1 MDIAPY
7 ILKEFKA
14 FTLNSK
20 VSEIKT
26 FFNASTFNYFPIVED
41 KKLIGLISETE
52 IQGINEDDKEIGYF
66 QYLFEV
72 FSTEE
77 TSNILE
83 VLKEFASNQSTILPI
98 LNKERHYIGYYDLI
112 DVLHVYNDT
121 PFFNS
126 EGIVLLLKKEA
137 RDYSLSEICQII
149 ESNKGKVYGLF
160 VSESNQ
166 TTVQIVVK
174 FDSPDINETI
184 QSFRRYKYEIL
195 SNHKEDILLEEL
207 KDRSN
212 YLQKY
217 LNI

>member
-1 MDIAPY
+1 MDTTPY
-7 ILKEFKA
+7 ILKDFNA
-14 FTLNSK
+14 FTLNTK
-20 VSEIKT
+20 IGEVKE
-26 FFNASTFNYFPIVED
+26 FFNATTFNYFPIVENE
-41 KKLIGLISETE
+41 KLIGLISETE
-52 IQGINEDDKEIGYF
+52 IQGIDEDEKEIGYF

-77 TSNILE
+77 NANILE
-83 VLKEFASNQSTILPI
+83 VLKEFASNQSTVLPV
-98 LNKERHYIGYYDLI
+98 LNNERVYIGYYDVI
-112 DVLHVYNDT
+112 DILHVYNDT

-149 ESNKGKVYGLF
+149 ESNKGKVFGLF
-160 VSESNQ
+160 VSETNPAS
-166 TTVQIVVK
+166 VQIVVK

-184 QSFRRYKYEIL
+184 QSFRRYEYEIL

>member
-1 MDIAPY
+1 MDITPY
-7 ILKEFKA
+7 ILKDFKA
-14 FTLNSK
+14 FSLETT
-20 VSEIKT
+20 VREIKE
-26 FFNASTFNYFPIVED
+26 FFNTTTYNHFPIVED

-52 IQGINEDDKEIGYF
+52 IQGVDENEKEIGYF
-66 QYLFEV
+66 QYLFEI

-77 TSNILE
+77 SNNILE
-83 VLKEFASNQSTILPI
+83 VLKEFASNQSTVLPV
-98 LNKERHYIGYYDLI
+98 LDKNRNYIGYYDLTDI
-112 DVLHVYNDT
+112 LHVYNDT

-126 EGIVLLLKKEA
+126 EGIVLLLEKEV
-137 RDYSLSEICQII
+137 REYSLSEVCQIV

-160 VSESNQ
+160 VSESNANS
-166 TTVQIVVK
+166 VQLVVK

-184 QSFRRYKYEIL
+184 QSFRRYDYEIL
-195 SNHKEDILLEEL
+195 SSHDEDTLLEEL